1 MVDFLKQDLMTI
13 ERGLK
18 FALILLLLDRHP
30 KDVCGALQ
38 KSDVVLT
45 KLAFGFA
52 VDFQDA
58 ERRAVA
64 LKNDVHRS
72 ANPVFNKQVRC
83 PETLLNFEVVRNHG
97 LAGAQSIAGR
107 RLQIGPH
114 TCHANHTLAPA
125 DSGPNQKAVL
135 GWNVLQDFAIFRIQ
149 SFGCHACRMI
159 EHADEARALKR
170 KDPQFGKELLL
181 ANPLTKSAGG

>member
-18 FALILLLLDRHP
+18 FALILLLLDRHSE
-30 KDVCGALQ
+30 DVGGALQ
-38 KSDVVLT
+38 KSDVVLA

-64 LKNDVHRS
+64 LENDVHRP
-72 ANPVFNKQVRC
+72 ANAMLNKQVRC
-83 PETLLNFEVVRNHG
+83 PETLLIFEVVRNNG
-97 LAGAQSIAGR
+97 LTGAQGIAGR

-114 TCHANHTLAPA
+114 TCHADYT
-125 DSGPNQKAVL
+125 
-135 GWNVLQDFAIFRIQ
+135 
-149 SFGCHACRMI
+149 
-159 EHADEARALKR
+159 
-170 KDPQFGKELLL
+170 
-181 ANPLTKSAGG
+181 